1 MPRDGAVPMEKKSAR
16 RPQGKRGTGGSADVE
31 AVRQELRELAA
42 LLDAQ
47 MAEIQRNRRDHELVF
62 ARMAQLQAEL
72 DDLKRACASLSAVP
86 VAQRRRRGEPSD

>member
-1 MPRDGAVPMEKKSAR
+1 MEKKSAR

-47 MAEIQRNRRDHELVF
+47 IAEIQRNRRDHELVF

-72 DDLKRACASLSAVP
+72 DDLKRACALLSAVP

>member
-1 MPRDGAVPMEKKSAR
+1 
-16 RPQGKRGTGGSADVE
+16 
-31 AVRQELRELAA
+31 

-47 MAEIQRNRRDHELVF
+47 VVEIQRNRRDHELVF

-86 VAQRRRRGEPSD
+86 DAQRRRRGEPSD